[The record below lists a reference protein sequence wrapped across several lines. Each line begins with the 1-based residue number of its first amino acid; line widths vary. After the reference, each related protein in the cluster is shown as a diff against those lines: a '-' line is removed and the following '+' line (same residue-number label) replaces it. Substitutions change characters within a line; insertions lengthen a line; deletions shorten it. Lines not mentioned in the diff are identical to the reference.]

1 VIFET
6 LNFMTTVAFLTNDLL
21 FQSRVASI
29 ATAANVTL
37 VADRTPEKLIAKL
50 AEDSDVRLVMVD
62 LTLEV
67 GDLAIALETL
77 KNRCP
82 KASTIAYGPHV
93 HEAKL
98 QRAVEAGFD
107 QVMTRG
113 QFDRQM
119 HSLLTGVASIE

>member
-1 VIFET
+1 M
-6 LNFMTTVAFLTNDLL
+6 NTVVFLTSDLL

-29 ATAANVTL
+29 ATAANVRL
-37 VADRTPEKLIAKL
+37 VADRTPERLIAKL
-50 AEDSDVRLVMVD
+50 PEDSGVRVVMVD

-67 GDLAIALETL
+67 GDLAIALGTL
-77 KNRCP
+77 KDRCP
-82 KASTIAYGPHV
+82 GATTIAYGPHV

-98 QRAVEAGFD
+98 QRAVEAGID

-119 HSLLTGVASIE
+119 HSLLTNLDPRVE